1 MLIPLK
7 DSNPLRWIG
16 FPFVTVALI
25 AACVLAFLWQV
36 SLGPA
41 QNRIIYAL
49 GAIPAVVT
57 GERALPPGVAIVPA
71 ELTLVTSMFL
81 HGSWLHLGGN
91 MLFLWIFGDNVEDA
105 MGHVRFL
112 VFYLVCGVAAAL
124 AHVYFN
130 LGSEIPTV
138 GASGAVSGVL
148 GAYLVLH
155 PRAQVMTLFL
165 RFFITLPAFVVLGIW
180 IALQIF
186 SASMEMGGKAG
197 GGVAWWAHIGG
208 FAVGAI
214 LVVPFRRRGVPLL
227 ERDGAPPLP
236 PRTLIGRLRDGSVP
250 VTRRRRW

>member
-1 MLIPLK
+1 VLIPLK
-7 DSNPLRWIG
+7 DTNPLRWIG
-16 FPFVTVALI
+16 FPYVTVALI

-41 QNRIIYAL
+41 QNRVVYAL

-57 GERALPPGVAIVPA
+57 GQRALPPGIAMVPA
-71 ELTLVTSMFL
+71 ELTLITSMFL

-105 MGHVRFL
+105 MGHLRFL
-112 VFYLVCGVAAAL
+112 IFYLVCGVAAAL
-124 AHVYFN
+124 VHIYFN

-138 GASGAVSGVL
+138 GASGAISGVL

-155 PRAQVMTLFL
+155 PRAQVLTLFL
-165 RFFITLPAFVVLGIW
+165 RFFITLPAFVVLGVW
-180 IALQIF
+180 IGLQGL
-186 SASMEMGGKAG
+186 SAYMEMGGKA

-208 FAVGAI
+208 FVAGAM
-214 LVVPFRRRGVPLL
+214 LVLLFRRRGVPLL
-227 ERDGAPPLP
+227 ERDDIPPLP
-236 PRTLIGRLRDGSVP
+236 SPEVINRLRAGSVP

>member
-16 FPFVTVALI
+16 FPYVTVAVI
-25 AACVLAFLWQV
+25 AACILTFLWQL

-41 QNRIIYAL
+41 QNRMIYAL

-57 GERALPPGVAIVPA
+57 GERGLPPSVALVPA

-81 HGSWLHLGGN
+81 HGGWLHLGGN

-112 VFYLVCGVAAAL
+112 VFYLVCGVVAAL
-124 AHVYFN
+124 AHIYFN
-130 LGSEIPTV
+130 PGSQIPTI
-138 GASGAVSGVL
+138 GASGAISGVL
-148 GAYLVLH
+148 GAYIVLH
-155 PRAQVMTLFL
+155 PRAQVLTLFF
-165 RFFITLPAFVVLGIW
+165 RFFITLPAFVVLGLW
-180 IALQIF
+180 FGLQGL
-186 SASMEMGGKAG
+186 SAYMDTSGES

-208 FAVGAI
+208 FVAGAM
-214 LVVPFRRRGVPLL
+214 LVVPFRRRAVPLF

-236 PRTLIGRLRDGSVP
+236 PRAMMHRLRHGSVP

>member
-7 DSNPLRWIG
+7 DTNPLRWIG
-16 FPFVTVALI
+16 FPYVTVAVI
-25 AACVLAFLWQV
+25 AACILTFLWQL

-49 GAIPAVVT
+49 GAIPAVIT
-57 GERALPPGVAIVPA
+57 GERGLPPGVALVPA

-81 HGSWLHLGGN
+81 HGGWLHLGGN

-112 VFYLVCGVAAAL
+112 VFYLICGIAAAL
-124 AHVYFN
+124 VHIYIN
-130 LGSEIPTV
+130 PGSEIPTI
-138 GASGAVSGVL
+138 GASGAISGVL

-155 PRAQVMTLFL
+155 PRAQVLTLFL
-165 RFFITLPAFVVLGIW
+165 RFFITLPAFVVLGLW
-180 IALQIF
+180 FGLQGL
-186 SASMEMGGKAG
+186 SAYMDTGGEA

-208 FAVGAI
+208 FVAGI
-214 LVVPFRRRGVPLL
+214 MLVVPFRRRAVPLL

-236 PRTLIGRLRDGSVP
+236 PRTMIHRLRHGSVP
-250 VTRRRRW
+250 ATRRRRW